1 MLVRCVARSAR
12 QSTLDSWMKSITSL
26 VYLLLALSA
35 AGIAS
40 AEPTD
45 DGLESLLQGEFALQ
59 EGDAASAAQGYLAAA
74 EASRDPAL
82 AERAAQIALLANDF
96 PAARRA
102 LARWRLLQPAAKG
115 LLPAEARLALQQDD
129 AATALRALRELLA
142 APGRWRGAVQAL
154 ATGGKTPAT
163 RKVMAELVQ
172 QDALPAELDAW
183 LAFGGLAQRI
193 EAKEIGAELA
203 QRAVLRFPEEP
214 RAWLWQAEEA
224 QRREDA
230 SGAREAIAKA
240 TALGPLDASTRLA
253 VAAQLDAL
261 GDPLAAA
268 AALAAG
274 DQDDTTLAGRAA
286 YLARAEDENALQEL
300 YKLAAADAKDA
311 TPARLFL
318 LGQLSE
324 LQEKPEQA
332 LAWYEQIEDGL
343 QREQAQLRIAVL
355 LDKMQR
361 LDEAI
366 ARLRELQASDSE
378 YGEVLRDAYLLEAE
392 LLIGRER
399 GDDALDAYGRGL
411 QIFEDDPELLY
422 SRALAHERFNR
433 LDGAEADLRR
443 LIEIDPENAD
453 ALNALG
459 YTLADRTNR
468 YQEALALIERAL
480 KLKPDTPAIVDS
492 LGWVL
497 YRLGRTSEA
506 LPHLKRAFELQRDA
520 EVAAHLGEVLW
531 VSGDKDEAKA
541 VWRVGRELDPDN
553 RVLKQTLERYTP

>member
-142 APGRWRGAVQAL
+142 PPGRWRGAVQAL

>member
-59 EGDAASAAQGYLAAA
+59 EGDAASAAQRYLAAA

-96 PAARRA
+96 AAARRA
-102 LARWRLLQPAAKG
+102 LGRWRLLQPTAKG

-129 AATALRALRELLA
+129 AATALRALLELLA

-230 SGAREAIAKA
+230 LGARDAIAKA

-274 DQDDTTLAGRAA
+274 DQDDTTLSGRAA
-286 YLARAEDENALQEL
+286 YLARAEDEDALQAL

-324 LQEKPEQA
+324 LQEKPDQA

-531 VSGDKDEAKA
+531 VSGDRDEAKA

>member
-1 MLVRCVARSAR
+1 
-12 QSTLDSWMKSITSL
+12 MKSITPL
-26 VYLLLALSA
+26 VYLLLAVSA

-40 AEPTD
+40 AQTGD
-45 DGLESLLQGEFALQ
+45 DGLQSLLEGEFALQ
-59 EGDAASAAQGYLAAA
+59 EGDAASAARGYLAAA

-82 AERAAQIALLANDF
+82 SERAAQIALLAGDF
-96 PAARRA
+96 DAARSA
-102 LARWRLLQPAAKG
+102 LARWRLLQPDAKG
-115 LLPAEARLALQQDD
+115 LLPAEARLALQQEDV
-129 AATALRALRELLA
+129 ATALRALRELFA
-142 APGRWRGAVQAL
+142 TPGRWRGAVQAL
-154 ATGGKTPAT
+154 ATAGNTPAT
-163 RKVMAELVQ
+163 RKVLADLVT

-183 LAFGGLAQRI
+183 LALGGLAQRV
-193 EAKEIGAELA
+193 EAKEIGAQLA
-203 QRAVLRFPEEP
+203 ERAVIRFPQQP
-214 RAWLWQAEEA
+214 RAWLWQAEVA

-230 SGAREAIAKA
+230 VAARAAIAKA
-240 TALGPLDASTRLA
+240 TALGPLDAGTRLA

-268 AALAAG
+268 AALASG
-274 DQDDTTLAGRAA
+274 EQDDTTLAGRAA
-286 YLARAEDENALQEL
+286 YLARAEDEDALQTL
-300 YKLAAADAKDA
+300 YLLAAADAKKA

-324 LQEKPEQA
+324 LQEKPDQA
-332 LAWYEQIEDGL
+332 LGWYEQIEEGL

-355 LDKMQR
+355 LDKTQR

-392 LLIGRER
+392 LLIGHER
-399 GDDALDAYGRGL
+399 GEDALEAYARGL

-422 SRALAHERFNR
+422 SRALTHERFDR

-468 YQEALALIERAL
+468 YQEALTLIERAL

-506 LPHLKRAFELQRDA
+506 LPHLRRAFELQRDA
-520 EVAAHLGEVLW
+520 EVAAHLGEGLW
-531 VSGDKDEAKA
+531 MCGDKDEARSI
-541 VWRVGRELDPDN
+541 WRVGRELDPDN
-553 RVLKQTLERYTP
+553 RALKQVLERLDR